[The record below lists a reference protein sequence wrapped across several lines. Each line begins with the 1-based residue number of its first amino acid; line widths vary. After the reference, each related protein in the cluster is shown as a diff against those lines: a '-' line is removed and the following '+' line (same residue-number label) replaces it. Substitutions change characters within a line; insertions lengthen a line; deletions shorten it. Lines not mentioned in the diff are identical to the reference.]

1 MRNDANATVKKREG
15 VVFSTPFS
23 PRSFTSSYIVYIN
36 SLTLV
41 EGCLKGIRLV
51 MSAAGVSATS
61 TTGVPGATSAG
72 VSTASTRGM
81 PATATGHTRMTA
93 ASVAAARTAI
103 AWGSATTTT
112 AVSTVAGA
120 RIPAIRRTAHD
131 RLSHIELWTR

>member
-1 MRNDANATVKKREG
+1 MMPMLPSKKERACC
-15 VVFSTPFS
+15 FSTPFS
-23 PRSFTSSYIVYIN
+23 PLSFFTSFYIVYIN

-41 EGCLKGIRLV
+41 EGCLKGIRLA
-51 MSAAGVSATS
+51 MPA
-61 TTGVPGATSAG
+61 TGVPGATSAG
-72 VSTASTRGM
+72 VPTASTRRM

-112 AVSTVAGA
+112 AVSTVAGT
-120 RIPAIRRTAHD
+120 RVPAIRRTAHD